1 MALTLSTSGITN
13 SGTIQAAHISQ
24 SIDALKGTHAYNLTP
39 SGSFTFTGDTVF
51 TGTVSGNKSKI
62 ITSSVPNDSTITFN
76 VNGDSNSTYV
86 LTVPA
91 DGNQGSNGI
100 GFQLPR
106 PSNVTPGTAYR
117 ILVGQVG
124 ASVTSPATF
133 VRPFTIFVESSDQK
147 ALFSILT
154 TNATTLQKSSGPF
167 VQMDIAGSRTFT
179 GDQYDLICDG
189 TYWHVTGVIGSPTVT
204 YSN

>member
-1 MALTLSTSGITN
+1 M
-13 SGTIQAAHISQ
+13 
-24 SIDALKGTHAYNLTP
+24 
-39 SGSFTFTGDTVF
+39 
-51 TGTVSGNKSKI
+51 
-62 ITSSVPNDSTITFN
+62 
-76 VNGDSNSTYV
+76 
-86 LTVPA
+86 
-91 DGNQGSNGI
+91 
-100 GFQLPR
+100 PR